1 MKRIIFQCPLALGD
15 IVLLTAAVRD
25 LHQAYPGRFLTDVRS
40 HYPELWQGNPYLSPL
55 TAGDDRVEVIDCDYP
70 LIQLAN
76 RAPYHCLHGF
86 IEFLNERLGLHIRP
100 SLMKGDLYLS
110 AEEKAAPSPLRQL
123 LGVEVP
129 FWILVA
135 GGKYDYTIKWWSSR
149 RFQEVVDALRGR
161 VQFVQ
166 VGRERDYHPSLNG
179 VIDLCGQTSVRSL
192 VQLVYHAQG
201 VLCPVTGMMHLA
213 AAVEPEPGA
222 NGPRPCVVIGGGR
235 EPVHWEAYP
244 HHQFI
249 HTIGALDC
257 CRDGGCWRSRTRAL
271 GDGDSRDAPENLCR
285 DVAGDLP
292 RCMDLIDSAEVVR
305 RIELY
310 FRGEAVAPLTVA
322 EARICR
328 KGVRQLPSR
337 GALGVDTAADA
348 AKAFV
353 HSLPLPERPAR
364 GRGIVLCAGGPN
376 YLPSAWVCLRV
387 LRRLGCRL
395 PVEIWHLG
403 EGEIDQ
409 VVRSLF
415 ERYGVRFRDAC
426 RETPLLPM
434 RRLGG
439 WELKSFAVMHSSFRE
454 LLLLDADNVPAADP
468 TFLFRSRQYQAA
480 GAVFWPDRVR
490 IGPERSI
497 WHICG
502 VPYQDEPEFE
512 SGQMIV
518 DKSRCRD
525 ALSLALWYNSH
536 SDLFFRHLH
545 GDKDTFHMAFRRLK
559 RPYAMPTTPVR
570 ELDGVLF
577 QHDFQGR
584 VLFQHCSGRKWSL
597 NRPMPPHRELR
608 FQSECAAY
616 LAELAQAWKPEDQQP
631 RNVDNS

>member
-55 TAGDDRVEVIDCDYP
+55 TAGDGGVEVIDCDYP
-70 LIQLAN
+70 LIQRAN

-213 AAVEPEPGA
+213 AAVETKSGA
-222 NGPRPCVVIGGGR
+222 TGPRPCVVIGGGR
-235 EPVHWEAYP
+235 EPVHWAAYP

-337 GALGVDTAADA
+337 GALGVDSAADA

-364 GRGIVLCAGGPN
+364 GRGIVLCAGM
-376 YLPSAWVCLRV
+376 LLLRTRLELAWS
-387 LRRLGCRL
+387 
-395 PVEIWHLG
+395 IA
-403 EGEIDQ
+403 
-409 VVRSLF
+409 
-415 ERYGVRFRDAC
+415 GV
-426 RETPLLPM
+426 
-434 RRLGG
+434 GG
-439 WELKSFAVMHSSFRE
+439 V
-454 LLLLDADNVPAADP
+454 LLLLGS
-468 TFLFRSRQYQAA
+468 LF
-480 GAVFWPDRVR
+480 
-490 IGPERSI
+490 
-497 WHICG
+497 
-502 VPYQDEPEFE
+502 
-512 SGQMIV
+512 
-518 DKSRCRD
+518 
-525 ALSLALWYNSH
+525 
-536 SDLFFRHLH
+536 
-545 GDKDTFHMAFRRLK
+545 
-559 RPYAMPTTPVR
+559 
-570 ELDGVLF
+570 
-577 QHDFQGR
+577 
-584 VLFQHCSGRKWSL
+584 
-597 NRPMPPHRELR
+597 
-608 FQSECAAY
+608 
-616 LAELAQAWKPEDQQP
+616 
-631 RNVDNS
+631 